1 MINWNRTGKVIS
13 SVIVLFALI
22 ALFLLNTTDTD
33 WEKYGF
39 STTDKQALNTQV
51 PSIPAGKLPATSTY
65 APLPT
70 VAAIEAS
77 VPLARELAK
86 YIDSCRFSRIQDSV
100 SDRPIGKDPFLTLGT
115 TSDCA
120 SLLETYGTKLDVA
133 LSRLKTSPDPIERGY
148 YYDANYDQIAE
159 AAAPLRFL
167 QSENSPTRQAYEKLT
182 DSHFEDVM
190 RDLDKCD
197 EDSIIRAH
205 LSLKLTSPKY
215 DNPDMRFFMSYLLV
229 AHDYTSTVFVDAMRA
244 AAEAVAPEKVDLI
257 KVAVFKGTETCGIG
271 PLGKQMASFAAQR

>member
-1 MINWNRTGKVIS
+1 MINWNKTGKLIS
-13 SVIVLFALI
+13 GVIVIFAFI
-22 ALFLLNTTDTD
+22 ALFLMNATDID

-39 STTDKQALNTQV
+39 STADKQASSRQTPSTQT
-51 PSIPAGKLPATSTY
+51 GKRPATPAY

-86 YIDSCRFSRIQDSV
+86 NIDSCRFSRIEDSV

-120 SLLETYGTKLDVA
+120 SLFETYGHQLDVA

-182 DSHFEDVM
+182 DNHFEDVM
-190 RDLDKCD
+190 RDLDKCN

-215 DNPDMRFFMSYLLV
+215 DNPDVRFFMSYLLV

-244 AAEAVAPEKVDLI
+244 AAEEVAQEKVDQI

-271 PLGKQMASFAAQR
+271 PLGAQMKSFIAER